1 MIFNTHGIFQQS
13 AFVACSMTAF
23 ASWDK
28 FQLIFMSGGP
38 TSSLKKDVIHCTLF
52 CMVTPCQFI
61 VTSEMRYSRDMVE
74 SLEHLQNSVFM
85 LKSTLII
92 VYQMNHGL
100 VTKDL
105 FFCYMTGLKEFC
117 RKFKF

>member
-1 MIFNTHGIFQQS
+1 
-13 AFVACSMTAF
+13 
-23 ASWDK
+23 
-28 FQLIFMSGGP
+28 
-38 TSSLKKDVIHCTLF
+38 
-52 CMVTPCQFI
+52 
-61 VTSEMRYSRDMVE
+61 MVE